1 MKRFTL
7 ILYLLFLFFIQ
18 EAFAQNPAYIREKE
32 YEGFSFPRE
41 FILQGFPPSPNRYT
55 LKNIDI
61 FQAEEIIHQTPLYFT
76 TNRNPCE
83 RKRIRLSKYYRQN
96 VGYIEKNTH
105 ILVHIYFIHK
115 AIIKEHEL
123 LNDLIIVLDGGN
135 YYWEAIVDITAKKII
150 SIKQNGYG

>member
-41 FILQGFPPSPNRYT
+41 FLLQGFPPSPNRYT

-83 RKRIRLSKYYRQN
+83 RKRIRLSKYYRQY

-115 AIIKEHEL
+115 AII
-123 LNDLIIVLDGGN
+123 
-135 YYWEAIVDITAKKII
+135 
-150 SIKQNGYG
+150 